1 MPAGSYNIVCDQGAT
16 FGLSMTY
23 KDANGTVINLTGY
36 TARMQVRSKAS
47 APTTILSLSSIS
59 AAGITLGGAAGTI
72 VINISASGT
81 AALEPGDY
89 VYDLELVNT
98 SSTAVTRLVQ
108 GRFRVSA
115 EVTK

>member
-1 MPAGSYNIVCDQGAT
+1 LPAGSYNIVCDQGAT

-36 TARMQVRSKAS
+36 TARMQVRSKANAS
-47 APTTILSLSSIS
+47 TTIVSLTSSP

-72 VINISASGT
+72 VISISATST

>member
-1 MPAGSYNIVCDQGAT
+1 MAAGSYNIVCDQGAT

-23 KDANGTVINLTGY
+23 KDANGAIINLTTY

-47 APTTILSLSSIS
+47 APTTILSLTSSPG
-59 AAGITLGGAAGTI
+59 AGITLGGAAGTI
-72 VINISASGT
+72 VISISASST

-98 SSTAVTRLVQ
+98 TSSAVTRLIQ
-108 GRFRVSA
+108 GKFKVSA
-115 EVTK
+115 EVTR